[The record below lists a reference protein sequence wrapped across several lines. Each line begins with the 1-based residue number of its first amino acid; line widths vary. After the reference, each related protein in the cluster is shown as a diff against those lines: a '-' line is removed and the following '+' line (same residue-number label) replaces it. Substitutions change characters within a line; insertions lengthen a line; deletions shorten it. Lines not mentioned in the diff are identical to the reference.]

1 MNELEQGVYEQAEF
15 IGRLSWKELPQAV
28 KQRGYDGEYVF
39 LEA

>member
-28 KQRGYDGEYVF
+28 KQRAARVV
-39 LEA
+39 LESIG